1 MLMVAHMLVHKFAQ
15 TFTTLFIELTWPMP
29 LVTVLPLVQC
39 EQSTRLSSSF
49 CALASPWKG
58 KMKQVDVSRL
68 VVIAPKLQILKT
80 SVQNARCEVLNEMD
94 HKHAYR
100 EG

>member
-1 MLMVAHMLVHKFAQ
+1 
-15 TFTTLFIELTWPMP
+15 
-29 LVTVLPLVQC
+29 
-39 EQSTRLSSSF
+39 
-49 CALASPWKG
+49 
-58 KMKQVDVSRL
+58 MKQVDVSRL